1 MELSFPIFSMLLTVT
16 ITNTNHDWLDFYHK
30 RGCDLYCVRQYDD
43 NSNTCNTDLNQPSLI
58 VSFITV
64 RSFSYVDHTFY
75 GDNTGRS
82 LKNQILIGK
91 APSTIK

>member
-30 RGCDLYCVRQYDD
+30 RGALD
-43 NSNTCNTDLNQPSLI
+43 NMTIIVTRATLIQPSLI

-64 RSFSYVDHTFY
+64 RSFSYVDHIFY